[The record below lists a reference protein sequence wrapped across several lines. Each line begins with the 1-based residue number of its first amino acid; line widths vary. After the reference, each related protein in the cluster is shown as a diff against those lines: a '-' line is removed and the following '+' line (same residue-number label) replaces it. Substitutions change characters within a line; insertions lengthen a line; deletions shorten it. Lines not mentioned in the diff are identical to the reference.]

1 MIAEEHNTQ
10 DVRPGDRSAAQGG
23 ADSTIEQ
30 LIDALEDAL
39 ADGRRLFF
47 TRRLLVDEERFLDLI
62 DRLRVAV
69 PDELRVA
76 RRVVQEQQRILKETQ
91 ARVEKAL
98 SEQGLL
104 QIAEEE
110 RERIISQAKAEA
122 DRIKAEA
129 DDYARQVLLDLEERV
144 GKVLTIIQ
152 NGLDTLGYS

>member
-1 MIAEEHNTQ
+1 MIAEDHNTQ
-10 DVRPGDRSAAQGG
+10 EVRPGDRSAAQGG
-23 ADSTIEQ
+23 SDSTIEQ